1 MNQYFT
7 VTIERTE
14 TFMINVDGVKS
25 EDEAKEKALEM
36 LNDDNNTGAQWSNDI
51 DTEVVDIWED

>member
-25 EDEAKEKALEM
+25 EEEAKAKAIEM
-36 LNDDNNTGAQWSNDI
+36 LNDDKDTGAKWSDDI
-51 DTEVVDIWED
+51 DTEVVDIWEE